1 MKNIHQKTFHIVCVD
16 DSITNQ
22 QLLNSVLN
30 KHGYKVT
37 SINDGRKAL
46 DYVRKNPSVDL
57 ILLDIMM
64 PDMDGYTVC
73 QHLKS
78 SAILSK
84 IPVIFLTAYNDI
96 EALTK
101 SFEVG
106 GIDYIL
112 KPFRT
117 KELLIRIQTHLKLK
131 FYQDLEI
138 EKTQNELIAMMGSL
152 AESHHQDTARHV
164 ERVGEYAALIAKL
177 LGFSEEHSKIIKSA
191 SMLHDIGKVSTPDWV
206 LHKPEQLTDKEFAIM
221 KQHAKSGYDTLS
233 CSTLP
238 LFQIAAIIAYEHHEK
253 YDGSGYPRGLK
264 GNEINI
270 FGRIVAFADVFDAI
284 SSARAYKKGWPLNE
298 IFSCMKSERGK
309 HFDPK
314 IVDLFLDN
322 FPQFLDIKEKYDNV
336 GHHRVE

>member
-1 MKNIHQKTFHIVCVD
+1 MANINQKTFHIVCVD
-16 DSITNQ
+16 DSATNQ
-22 QLLNSVLN
+22 QLLNSVLD

-37 SINDGRKAL
+37 SIDDGQKAL
-46 DYVRKNPSVDL
+46 DYIAANPSVDL

-64 PDMDGYTVC
+64 PNMDGYTVC
-73 QHLKS
+73 QYLKS
-78 SAILSK
+78 SPILSR

-106 GIDYIL
+106 GVDYII

-131 FYQDLEI
+131 FYQDQEL
-138 EKTQNELIAMMGSL
+138 EKTQYELIAMMGSL
-152 AESHHQDTARHV
+152 AESHHSDTARHV

-177 LGFSEEHSKIIKSA
+177 LGFSEEHASIIKSA
-191 SMLHDIGKVSTPDWV
+191 SMLHDIGKVTTPDCV
-206 LHKPEQLTDKEFAIM
+206 LNKPEKLTEDEFAIM
-221 KQHAKSGYDTLS
+221 KQHALAGYHSLS

-238 LFQIAAIIAYEHHEK
+238 LFQVAAIIAHEHHEK

-264 GNEINI
+264 GEAIHI

-284 SSARAYKKGWPLNE
+284 SSSRSYKKGWPLNE
-298 IFSCMKSERGK
+298 IYSYIKSMRGK

-314 IVDLFLDN
+314 IVDLFFDN
-322 FPQFLDIKEKYDNV
+322 FSLFLDIKEKY
-336 GHHRVE
+336 EKPL